1 MEIGKQFLV
10 LKKMTFSIIW
20 INVQLEVVKTA
31 TGMLEENMYTT
42 NTFRIMKTN
51 DIKIALAFI
60 AWAIIASIGII
71 LMCSSCT
78 TSTAS
83 QLADSLIIYDEYY
96 STTEKLL
103 NEIDEVHDWSTEYAD
118 NGKEENIGYYH
129 IQYVLKDTKGMTIA
143 ETYKNLKTYYQETQ
157 ELLQMLEED
166 YGWSD
171 TVGEGD
177 TYCEWVEVYKKI
189 HK

>member
-1 MEIGKQFLV
+1 
-10 LKKMTFSIIW
+10 
-20 INVQLEVVKTA
+20 
-31 TGMLEENMYTT
+31 MLEENMYTT

-51 DIKIALAFI
+51 DIKIGIMFAICVVI
-60 AWAIIASIGII
+60 ACIGINV
-71 LMCSSCT
+71 MCTSCT
-78 TSTAS
+78 TATAS
-83 QLADSLIIYDEYY
+83 QLADSLVTYDEYY

-103 NEIDEVHDWSTEYAD
+103 SEIDEVHDWSTEYAD

-129 IQYVLKDTKGMTIA
+129 IQCVFKDTKGMTIA

>member
-1 MEIGKQFLV
+1 
-10 LKKMTFSIIW
+10 
-20 INVQLEVVKTA
+20 
-31 TGMLEENMYTT
+31 MYTT
-42 NTFRIMKTN
+42 NTFTIMK
-51 DIKIALAFI
+51 IFI
-60 AWAIIASIGII
+60 NTTVVVYILLIVTYIIVG
-71 LMCSSCT
+71 LGFTSCT
-78 TSTAS
+78 TATAS
-83 QLADSLIIYDEYY
+83 QLADSLVTYDEYY

-103 NEIDEVHDWSTEYAD
+103 NEIDEVHDWSTQYAD

-129 IQYVLKDTKGMTIA
+129 IRYVLKDTKGMTIA
-143 ETYKNLKTYYQETQ
+143 ETYKNLKIYYQETQ

-177 TYCEWVEVYKKI
+177 TYCKWAEVYKKI